1 MDNEALIL
9 HACMTR
15 MDARLLSTATAGQ
28 RHKKPHFIPT
38 ADGKE
43 FIDIAHRTD
52 TKRPAILQ
60 PFGDGDPMSRAEEVE
75 LAVVRSDAAIAEAS
89 LIRLTQVAQD
99 ALRELAALRAS
110 RLTVDSIMKE
120 KDDTIAALRRRVAEL
135 EAIVAEKADPAAT
148 FLNYRDAWKQ
158 QHATGQSIVKLSIQQ
173 KDDALRKFL
182 DCRGDTVK
190 KRLETS
196 TSRLVFHHTEAL
208 LQREFHRDDGE
219 IDRVLK
225 MFGPRQLMTNEEEEG
240 GSVAGGGSD
249 LDNLQTPPSVAM
261 SALSEPG
268 AETETMEVKLQ
279 RNAQECEVEVADQ
292 TRSQREAGETAAE
305 ELLYN
310 VQKMDAA
317 QAQKFKLDDCNADGE
332 VLTIASIKG
341 AAALRARRAK
351 GAKTQSK
358 LKSNEIVI
366 TYFLQTK
373 VRKVQQQN
381 DTGSLISQLQNI
393 LLFSPTTYSVLVVDA
408 QSFAS
413 KVELIT
419 EQAASALFGA
429 IWKELQTFD
438 VPTVK
443 IRTIAGPIG
452 GVEGL
457 RETMRRDV
465 SLTSLPLVYPTD
477 SSSGGQQHS
486 GSVMSPEQHS
496 RLQKLNALFRR
507 SPLVVAAAAAAAD
520 EDTRIVHNATQSSS
534 STNTTIDADS
544 TIDLFFEATKNYSQ
558 KEGSIPLVICR
569 QQPGIVSYIAHN
581 FGRCPRGV
589 NPRTYK
595 PPRQS
600 PISSGEIRCYASSMV
615 SACKAEALVSPFVD
629 PHTPFFMTEDSPRQS
644 VTIAFTK
651 VVIVPT
657 GYSIAS
663 THPIT
668 GGLYP
673 RSWVMEASQDGN
685 RWVILRTHREDESL
699 NRFCATYYWDVQVP
713 KITQNNRGYYQYFRL
728 TQTGPN
734 ANGTNNF
741 CVSSFEVYGRVM
753 HVEPL
758 VSESSYF
765 LPRTRLTKQGFKSFS
780 PLPPPVEPKAAA
792 KKKK

>member
-15 MDARLLSTATAGQ
+15 MDARLLSSATAGQ
-28 RHKKPHFIPT
+28 RHKKAHFIPT

-43 FIDIAHRTD
+43 FIDISHRTD
-52 TKRPAILQ
+52 TKRPSILQ
-60 PFGDGDPMSRAEEVE
+60 PHDEGLSRAEEVE

-99 ALRELAALRAS
+99 ALRELAALRTS
-110 RLTVDSIMKE
+110 RLAADGILKE
-120 KDDTIAALRRRVAEL
+120 RDETIAKLRQRVAEL
-135 EAIVAEKADPAAT
+135 EAVVSEKADPSAT
-148 FLNYRDAWKQ
+148 FLNYRDAWRQ
-158 QHATGQSIVKLSIQQ
+158 QHAAGQSLVKLSVQQ
-173 KDDALRKFL
+173 KDEALKRFL
-182 DCRGDTVK
+182 DCRGETVK
-190 KRLETS
+190 KRIETA
-196 TSRLVFHHTEAL
+196 TSRLVFHNTEAL
-208 LQREFHRDDGE
+208 LQREFHTDDGE
-219 IDRVLK
+219 INRVLS
-225 MFGPRQLMTNEEEEG
+225 MFGPRQLMTNDEQE
-240 GSVAGGGSD
+240 SATGGSD
-249 LDNLQTPPSVAM
+249 VDALQTPPSVAM
-261 SALSEPG
+261 SSLHDPEGS
-268 AETETMEVKLQ
+268 TMDAKLE
-279 RNAQECEVEVADQ
+279 RNTKEFEDEVADQ
-292 TRSQREAGETAAE
+292 TRNQRETGESAAE
-305 ELLYN
+305 ELVQN
-310 VQKMDAA
+310 VRRMDAA

-332 VLTIASIKG
+332 VLTLESVKG

-351 GAKTQSK
+351 GAKTQNK

-366 TYFLQTK
+366 TYFLHSK
-373 VRKVQQQN
+373 IRKVQQQN
-381 DTGSLISQLQNI
+381 DTGSLMSQLQNI

-413 KVELIT
+413 KIELIT
-419 EQAASALFGA
+419 EQAASALLGCT
-429 IWKELQTFD
+429 WKEIQTFD

-443 IRTIAGPIG
+443 VRVIAGPVG
-452 GVEGL
+452 GVDGL
-457 RETMRRDV
+457 RDKMQRDV

-477 SSSGGQQHS
+477 TTANHQHS
-486 GSVMSPEQHS
+486 LMMDSDQQA

-507 SPLVVAAAAAAAD
+507 SPAVVS
-520 EDTRIVHNATQSSS
+520 NAEGSSLLDS
-534 STNTTIDADS
+534 TIDADS
-544 TIDLFFEATKNYSQ
+544 TIDMFFEATKNYSQ
-558 KEGSIPLVICR
+558 KEETVPLVVSR
-569 QQPGIVSYIAHN
+569 QWPGIVSYIAHN

-595 PPRQS
+595 PLRQS

-615 SACKAEALVSPFVD
+615 SACKADALVSPFVD

-644 VTIAFTK
+644 VTIVFTK

-673 RSWVMEASQDGN
+673 RSWILEASQDGN
-685 RWVILRTHREDESL
+685 RWILLRSHRDEESL
-699 NRFCATYYWDVQVP
+699 NRFCATFYWDLQVP
-713 KITQNNRGYYQYFRL
+713 KITQNNRGYFQYFRL

-741 CVSSFEVYGRVM
+741 CISSFEVYGKVM

-765 LPRTRLTKQGFKSFS
+765 LPKTRLTKLGFKSFS
-780 PLPPPVEPKAAA
+780 ALPPPVEPKAAA